1 MDVIGHARKMRN
13 DPWTIALVRLRL
25 LLHALL
31 FRRWRLRRLC
41 ICEESVTRLAQSGI
55 DSPTSHV
62 HTNLD
67 PGRPGWQKTMREN
80 SDENRYSSKFRPV
93 NSAETPISFANRPS
107 PFYNA

>member
-13 DPWTIALVRLRL
+13 DAWTIALVRLRL

-62 HTNLD
+62 HTN
-67 PGRPGWQKTMREN
+67 PGSWTPRLAEDYAREFGREPVFKQIPSSQQCRN
-80 SDENRYSSKFRPV
+80 SNFFRK
-93 NSAETPISFANRPS
+93 SAIAIL
-107 PFYNA
+107 